1 MARFGF
7 GVAATLKLT
16 DVSYRNLD
24 YWAKTGLVRSSIR
37 QAQGKGTR
45 RVYAFEDL
53 VALRLVRR
61 LRDAGVPLQAI
72 RRAVQYLQ
80 RHSER
85 PLTTLALVSDG
96 SRILALTEDPRRMV
110 EATAEGQVVV
120 AINVEPIR
128 RTLEA
133 SVSRLGAP
141 RTLNVRVHGRSY
153 QTVLTPDLEQG
164 GYGVEVPELPG
175 CFSQGDDVADARS
188 MAKEAIEL
196 WLETARS
203 VGARSPRAARI

>member
-1 MARFGF
+1 MARAGF

-61 LRDAGVPLQAI
+61 LRGAGVPLQAI

-96 SRILALTEDPRRMV
+96 RRILALTEDPRRMV

-141 RTLNVRVHGRSY
+141 RTLSVRVRGRNY
-153 QTVLTPDLEQG
+153 QVVLTPDLEQG

-175 CFSQGDDVADARS
+175 CFSQGDDVPDARR

-196 WLETARS
+196 WLETAES
-203 VGARSPRAARI
+203 VEAPNRRVART